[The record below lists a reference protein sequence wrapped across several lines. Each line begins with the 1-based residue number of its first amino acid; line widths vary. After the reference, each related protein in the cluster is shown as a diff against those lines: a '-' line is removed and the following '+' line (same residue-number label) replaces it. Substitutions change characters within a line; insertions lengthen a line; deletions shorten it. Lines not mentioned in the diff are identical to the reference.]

1 MSLHFP
7 RAASFD
13 PPTSIS
19 HTSES
24 CTNASLA
31 SEALRRRRSAISAA
45 VRLGICG
52 PLEGQAIQAS
62 VADQVATSSTL
73 SPDAITTQEEAL
85 ALEDGG
91 SATRTG
97 DAVNGGKQEG
107 KRALALKRKRSDGEV
122 EFFSSK
128 SFDSWANVEREGPDL
143 FNSTPMVDLLQ
154 GTQDRLF
161 CKLFS
166 S

>member
-1 MSLHFP
+1 M
-7 RAASFD
+7 
-13 PPTSIS
+13 
-19 HTSES
+19 
-24 CTNASLA
+24 
-31 SEALRRRRSAISAA
+31 
-45 VRLGICG
+45 RLGICG

-62 VADQVATSSTL
+62 VADQVSMSSTL
-73 SPDAITTQEEAL
+73 SPDAITTQEESL

-91 SATRTG
+91 SAAGTG
-97 DAVNGGKQEG
+97 DAVNGGKQKG
-107 KRALALKRKRSDGEV
+107 KRALALKRKRSDREV

-128 SFDSWANVEREGPDL
+128 TLGSWASVEREGPDL